1 MDILV
6 IVDTHVH
13 AGLNKYEPIEVLT
26 FQMELNGITHSVL
39 IQYMGNT
46 DNRYLLE
53 CLGRFPGKFSAVGL
67 VDTGKE
73 DATNVLEYW
82 FNKGI
87 HGVRLGPKVR
97 SPGIDPLDIWR
108 KAEQLGMIVSS
119 IGIVE
124 DFAADGFRHLVRK
137 VPDLKIVIEH
147 LGGVGRD
154 VEPPY
159 SAYLKVLDLARY
171 PNIYMKVPGFGE
183 ICHEP
188 FPYQKIPPLVNLAY
202 DAFGASRLMWGS
214 DFPPVSSR
222 EGYHNSLHFP
232 WEHITFA
239 NESEKE
245 WIFGKTALSVWN
257 FG

>member
-53 CLGRFPGKFSAVGL
+53 CLGRFPGKFSVVGL

-159 SAYLKVLDLARY
+159 SA
-171 PNIYMKVPGFGE
+171 
-183 ICHEP
+183 
-188 FPYQKIPPLVNLAY
+188 
-202 DAFGASRLMWGS
+202 
-214 DFPPVSSR
+214 
-222 EGYHNSLHFP
+222 
-232 WEHITFA
+232 
-239 NESEKE
+239 
-245 WIFGKTALSVWN
+245 
-257 FG
+257 